1 MVEKEKALPADTT
14 SRRTLLRTVLVPS
27 WIFTLSLVLVFAA
40 GTDVSTRLQYVPFA
54 LSLLI
59 FGLPHGALDHLVPGR
74 LSGEGASARSIFGV
88 VILYLFLASLYLAL
102 WFTVPAVAF
111 ALFIGL
117 TWFHWGQGD
126 LYSLIAINRAEY
138 LRSPYL
144 RPLAVIVRG
153 GLPMLVPLL
162 AFPEVYRGIAGDITG
177 LFIPGD
183 TETFAWVFGPAF
195 RITAALLYAALVL
208 FTLALGY
215 RKTDDTGKK
224 PFFLDA
230 AETFLLAVYF
240 SLVPPVLAIGA
251 YFSLWHALR
260 HVARLMLLEKESEK
274 ALQSGHA
281 IPAFIRFFRDAAPLT
296 FVALAILGG
305 LYFIVP
311 GGVSGPDTLLAL
323 YLVLISLLT
332 LPHVVIVAFMDRRQG
347 IWKW

>member
-1 MVEKEKALPADTT
+1 MLPEDTA
-14 SRRTLLRTVLVPS
+14 RRTLFRAVLAPS
-27 WIFTLSLVLVFAA
+27 WVFTLVLVLVFAA
-40 GTDVSTRLQYVPFA
+40 GLDVPALLQYVPFA
-54 LSLLI
+54 LSLLF
-59 FGLPHGALDHLVPGR
+59 FGLPHGAVDHLVPGR
-74 LSGEGASARSIFGV
+74 LSGGGASVRSILAV
-88 VILYLFLASLYLAL
+88 VVLYLILASLYLAL
-102 WFTVPAVAF
+102 WFTVPAAAF

-126 LYSLIAINRAEY
+126 LYSLLALERAEY
-138 LRSPYL
+138 LRAPYL
-144 RPLAVIVRG
+144 RPLTVMVRG

-162 AFPEVYRGIAGDITG
+162 AFPEVYRGIAGNVTG
-177 LFIPGD
+177 LFISGD
-183 TETFAWVFGPAF
+183 IGTLPWVFGPTF
-195 RITAALLYAALVL
+195 RLVVALLYAALVL

-215 RKTDDTGKK
+215 RRSGDDGKK

-230 AETFLLAVYF
+230 AETLLLAAYF
-240 SLVPPVLAIGA
+240 SFVPPVLAIGV

-260 HVARLMLLEKESEK
+260 HAARLMLINKTSGS
-274 ALQSGHA
+274 ALRRGRA
-281 IPAFIRFFRDAAPLT
+281 LPAFSAFFRDAAPLT

-332 LPHVVIVAFMDRRQG
+332 LPHVVIVCFMDRRQG